1 MFALKI
7 FRLYETN
14 TQRIPSCEKPL
25 EALFTKELLLS
36 LSTKETSI
44 ALKLFS

>member
-14 TQRIPSCEKPL
+14 TQRIPSSEKPV

-36 LSTKETSI
+36 LNTKERDLNSFKT
-44 ALKLFS
+44 F